1 MFVMF
6 CEFGGSP
13 VKSIIIRK
21 CGYIVRLSII
31 YSYKNRARVVEH
43 CRAVS
48 EVMTT
53 TYSFRLRL
61 KYYCVNTHFS
71 PLYHSSKPCQACR
84 CNIQTGLNTL

>member
-1 MFVMF
+1 MF
-6 CEFGGSP
+6 CECGGLASLKYNYKE
-13 VKSIIIRK
+13 VWVYRE
-21 CGYIVRLSII
+21 VI
-31 YSYKNRARVVEH
+31 YYLFIQKQSWSGVEH
-43 CRAVS
+43 RLAVS